1 MHRPTTRYDRY
12 VAELFAPREPRGS
25 YAGDS
30 VALLATKDP
39 SLDHRGLV

>member
-12 VAELFAPREPRGS
+12 VAGLFAPRGLRGP

-39 SLDHRGLV
+39 SLDHIGLV